1 MRSGLAFLLLSAA
14 CIAQQPA
21 NLSDAPTKPPAAAPS
36 PQPITVPAGTRTLLV
51 LLSPLSSKNAK
62 PGQGVYMQTAVPISA
77 DNRTVVPPG
86 SYVNGVIETAKRPG
100 RIQGRAELQI
110 HFTSITFPSGYS
122 EAFPATVG
130 SAPANENAKVNPEGR
145 IVQNPQKGRDAGTI
159 IGSTAGGATIGGIA
173 DGASG
178 AGIGA
183 GVGAA
188 IGLATVLLTRGD
200 ELRLNV
206 GDPIELVLDRPLTLT
221 HAESDSHG
229 FEYVPRP
236 VRDRRDDEAQR
247 RGGYPVGYP
256 GPVYPPVIWTPK
268 WPR

>member
-1 MRSGLAFLLLSAA
+1 MKTGLAILALSAICA
-14 CIAQQPA
+14 AQQPSNAAPAPA
-21 NLSDAPTKPPAAAPS
+21 NPPATTN
-36 PQPITVPAGTRTLLV
+36 QTQTVTIPAGTRTLLV
-51 LLSPLSSKNAK
+51 LLSPLSSKNAQA
-62 PGQGVYMQTAVPISA
+62 GHGVYMQTAVPISA

-86 SYVNGVIETAKRPG
+86 SYINGVIQTAKRPG
-100 RIQGRAELQI
+100 RIKGRAQLQI

-145 IVQNPQKGRDAGTI
+145 IEQNGQKGRDAGVL
-159 IGSTAGGATIGGIA
+159 IGTTAAGAGLGGAA
-173 DGASG
+173 DGGRG

-188 IGLATVLLTRGD
+188 VALATVLLTRGD

-206 GDPIELVLDRPLTLT
+206 GDPIEMVLDRPLTLT
-221 HAESDSHG
+221 HSETDSKG
-229 FEYVPRP
+229 FEYIPRP
-236 VRDRRDDEAQR
+236 ARANRDDQPR
-247 RGGYPVGYP
+247 PGYPVGYP
-256 GPVYPPVIWTPK
+256 GPVYPPVIYTPT

>member
-1 MRSGLAFLLLSAA
+1 MKTGLAILLLASS
-14 CIAQQPA
+14 CLAQQPSQTTPSLAA
-21 NLSDAPTKPPAAAPS
+21 NAAP
-36 PQPITVPAGTRTLLV
+36 QTVTIPAGTRTLLV
-51 LLSPLSSKNAK
+51 LLSPLSSKNAQA
-62 PGQGVYMQTAVPISA
+62 GHGVYMQTAVPISA
-77 DNRTVVPPG
+77 GNRTVVPPG
-86 SYVNGVIETAKRPG
+86 AYINGVIETAKRPG
-100 RIQGRAELQI
+100 RIKGRAQLQI
-110 HFTSITFPSGYS
+110 HFTSITFPSGFS

-145 IVQNPQKGRDAGTI
+145 IEQNSTKGRDAGAI
-159 IGSTAGGATIGGIA
+159 IGTTAAGAGIGGAA
-173 DGASG
+173 DGGAG

-206 GDPIELVLDRPLTLT
+206 GDPIEMVLDRPLTLT
-221 HAESDSHG
+221 HSESDSKG

-236 VRDRRDDEAQR
+236 QRTAREEEPRRN
-247 RGGYPVGYP
+247 YPLGYP
-256 GPVYPPVIWTPK
+256 GPVYPPVIYTPG

>member
-1 MRSGLAFLLLSAA
+1 MKTGLAILLLVGV
-14 CIAQQPA
+14 CVAQQPSNATPAPA
-21 NLSDAPTKPPAAAPS
+21 N
-36 PQPITVPAGTRTLLV
+36 PQPTNTPAQTVTIPAGTRTLLV
-51 LLSPLSSKNAK
+51 LLSPLSSKNAQA
-62 PGQGVYMQTAVPISA
+62 GHGVYLQTAVPISA

-86 SYVNGVIETAKRPG
+86 SYINGVIQTAKRPG
-100 RIQGRAELQI
+100 RIKGRAQLQI

-130 SAPANENAKVNPEGR
+130 SAPANEDAKVNPEGR
-145 IVQNPQKGRDAGTI
+145 IEQNPQKGRDAGTI
-159 IGSTAGGATIGGIA
+159 IGTTAGGATIGGLA
-173 DGASG
+173 DGGARG

-188 IGLATVLLTRGD
+188 VGLATILLTRGD

-206 GDPIELVLDRPLTLT
+206 GDPIEMVLDRPLTLT
-221 HAESDSHG
+221 HSETDSKG

-236 VRDRRDDEAQR
+236 TRANRDDYPR
-247 RGGYPVGYP
+247 VGYPVGYP
-256 GPVYPPVIWTPK
+256 GPVYPPVIYTPN

>member
-1 MRSGLAFLLLSAA
+1 MKPGLAILLLASFCA
-14 CIAQQPA
+14 AQQA
-21 NLSDAPTKPPAAAPS
+21 SNGAQAPS
-36 PQPITVPAGTRTLLV
+36 SPPSNNPTPQTVTIPAGTRTLLV
-51 LLSPLSSKNAK
+51 LLSPLSSKNAQA
-62 PGQGVYMQTAVPISA
+62 GHGVYLQTAVPLTA

-86 SYVNGVIETAKRPG
+86 AYINGVIETAKRPG
-100 RIQGRAELQI
+100 RIKGRAQLQI

-145 IVQNPQKGRDAGTI
+145 IEQNPQKGRDAGTI
-159 IGSTAGGATIGGIA
+159 IGSTAGGATLGGLA
-173 DGASG
+173 DGARG

-188 IGLATVLLTRGD
+188 IGLATILLGRGD

-206 GDPIELVLDRPLTLT
+206 GDPIEMVLDRPLTLN
-221 HAESDSHG
+221 HAESDSRG

-236 VRDRRDDEAQR
+236 VRARNDNDDLR
-247 RGGYPVGYP
+247 RGNPVGYP
-256 GPVYPPVIWTPK
+256 GPVYPPVIWSPT

>member
-1 MRSGLAFLLLSAA
+1 MKMGLAILLLSLCCA
-14 CIAQQPA
+14 AQQ
-21 NLSDAPTKPPAAAPS
+21 APNGNQPS
-36 PQPITVPAGTRTLLV
+36 PNPTPNNQVAQTVTIPAGTRTLLV
-51 LLSPLSSKNAK
+51 LLSPLSTKNAQ

-86 SYVNGVIETAKRPG
+86 SYINGVIQTAKRPG
-100 RIQGRAELQI
+100 RIKGRAELQI

-130 SAPANENAKVNPEGR
+130 SAPANENAKVGSEGR
-145 IVQNPQKGRDAGTI
+145 IQENEQKGRDAGVL
-159 IGSTAGGATIGGIA
+159 IGTTAAGAGLGGAA
-173 DGASG
+173 DGGRG

-188 IGLATVLLTRGD
+188 VGLATVLLTRGD
-200 ELRLNV
+200 EVRFAV
-206 GDPIELVLDRPLTLT
+206 GDPIEMVLDRPLTIN
-221 HAESDSHG
+221 HAESDSRG

-236 VRDRRDDEAQR
+236 ARARNEDSDSRRTQ
-247 RGGYPVGYP
+247 PVGYP
-256 GPVYPPVIWTPK
+256 GPVYPPIIWTPN